1 MEHENKGIIE
11 AFRGGR
17 RRPRLFVGA
26 GPFTSP
32 ECRPDRASD
41 FGNDGLSSLKGLYFL
56 AFDIVQSIVYLV
68 IECLYPL
75 YLKAIFSNVCLSCK
89 INLILYNGRRAPVWT
104 GSESGP
110 SDGHVFYNLK

>member
-1 MEHENKGIIE
+1 MEHENEGIIE

-41 FGNDGLSSLKGLYFL
+41 FL
-56 AFDIVQSIVYLV
+56 AFDLAQSIVYLV
-68 IECLYPL
+68 IEGLYPL
-75 YLKAIFSNVCLSCK
+75 YLRAIFSNVCLSCK

-104 GSESGP
+104 GSGSGP

>member
-1 MEHENKGIIE
+1 MNVFAKPSAEPNAVRAMPRREMEHENKGIIE

-41 FGNDGLSSLKGLYFL
+41 FGNDGLSSLKGLYF
-56 AFDIVQSIVYLV
+56 FSVRYCSIG
-68 IECLYPL
+68 LY
-75 YLKAIFSNVCLSCK
+75 
-89 INLILYNGRRAPVWT
+89 IL
-104 GSESGP
+104 
-110 SDGHVFYNLK
+110 